1 MGSTSEFNVLLP
13 YCNESN
19 NDVFM
24 NILKN
29 VVSRSKLDVHYLDSA
44 FISGMNGDELAIEQ
58 EDVTVNWTLLH
69 SKEQQIRQSKLLGYW
84 TINGFPSL
92 GKKIF
97 GDAYRAPKR
106 IAVEVVGNS
115 VMSAETVDDF
125 IIPKMKL
132 RLIQL
137 NVNGSTVAKVKHFV
151 RAPAFVGKINEQQI
165 SRKMKSSDIKP
176 EFLETC
182 WQALKY
188 GEFPKN
194 FDIAVSLS

>member
-1 MGSTSEFNVLLP
+1 MESTSEFNILLP
-13 YCNESN
+13 YCNETN

-29 VVSRSKLDVHYLDSA
+29 VVARSKLDVHYLDSA
-44 FISGMNGDELAIEQ
+44 FISALNGNELAIEQ

-69 SKEQQIRQSKLLGYW
+69 SKEQQIRQAKLLGYW
-84 TINGFPSL
+84 TMNVFPSL

-97 GDAYRAPKR
+97 GETYRAPKR

-115 VMSAETVDDF
+115 VMSPETVDDF

-151 RAPAFVGKINEQQI
+151 KVPAFVGKINEQQI

-182 WQALKY
+182 WQALKC

-194 FDIAVSLS
+194 FDFAVSLF